1 MNEVY
6 DLVQVRNLLL
16 QRVAAGQV
24 RDIDRLFKDIADQ
37 IESELS
43 GIKPLTTEK
52 KRRIDRIIADLQDR
66 ITIAAPDLTDLA
78 ETEAKALIA
87 GMVTAGL
94 DVGLDVGLP
103 PLPVLQSIASNA
115 LIEGAVIGEWFS
127 RLEKQVRFDIG
138 RTIRAGVATGRTNA
152 QITRD
157 IIGFETD
164 KHLGREVLKVAR
176 RDASAVVRTAVQTIA
191 NDASFAVFEENS
203 DVIQGLEFVAT
214 LDSRTSLICAS
225 YDGGRWKLDGTTMK
239 GTKLPFR
246 KPPIH
251 WACRSRLAPIT
262 ELSDEPGTRSSINGP
277 ISNKIKFE
285 QFMDKQGPAFAA
297 EVLGKGRYE
306 FYKASKLTLSQLI
319 DPRSL
324 EPLTLAELRDKFG

>member
-1 MNEVY
+1 MN
-6 DLVQVRNLLL
+6 DLFDLIQVRNLLL

-24 RDIDRLFKDIADQ
+24 RDIDRLFQDIADQ
-37 IESELS
+37 IERDLS
-43 GIKPLTTEK
+43 GIKPLTTER
-52 KRRIDRIIADLQDR
+52 KRSIDRIIADLQDR

-78 ETEAKALIA
+78 ETEAKALTA
-87 GMVTAGL
+87 GMVAAGI
-94 DVGLDVGLP
+94 DAGLP

-127 RLEKQVRFDIG
+127 RLENQMRFDVG

-157 IIGFETD
+157 IIGFKVD
-164 KHLGREVLKVAR
+164 KHLGKEALKVAR

-191 NDASFAVFEENS
+191 NDASQAVFEENA
-203 DVIQGLEFVAT
+203 DVIQGLEYVAT
-214 LDSRTSLICAS
+214 LDSRTTPQCAAL
-225 YDGGRWKLDGTTMK
+225 DGGRWKLDGAPLP

-246 KPPIH
+246 KPPLH
-251 WACRSRLAPIT
+251 WQCRSRLVPIT
-262 ELSDEPGTRSSINGP
+262 ELSDAPGTRSSAIGP
-277 ISNKIKFE
+277 ISSKIKFE

-297 EVLGKGRYE
+297 EVLGRGRYE
-306 FYKASKLTLSQLI
+306 FYKANKLTLSQLI

-324 EPLTLAELRDKFG
+324 EPLTLSELREKFG

>member
-1 MNEVY
+1 MNDVY
-6 DLVQVRNLLL
+6 DLIQVRNLLL
-16 QRVAAGQV
+16 QRVSAGQV
-24 RDIDRLFKDIADQ
+24 RDIDRLFQDIADQ

-78 ETEAKALIA
+78 ETEAKALTA
-87 GMVTAGL
+87 GMVAA
-94 DVGLDVGLP
+94 GLDVGLP

-115 LIEGAVIGEWFS
+115 LIEGAVIGEWFG
-127 RLEKQVRFDIG
+127 RLENQVRFDIG

-157 IIGFETD
+157 IVGFKQD
-164 KHLGREVLKVAR
+164 KHLGKEALKVAR

-191 NDASFAVFEENS
+191 NDASFAVFEENA
-203 DVIQGLEFVAT
+203 DVIQGVEAVAT
-214 LDSRTSLICAS
+214 LDGRTSIFCQAI
-225 YDGGRWKLDGTTMK
+225 DGKKWKLDGTPMK
-239 GTKLPFR
+239 WTTLPFR
-246 KPPIH
+246 KPPYH
-251 WACRSRLAPIT
+251 WACRTRLSPIT
-262 ELSDEPGTRSSINGP
+262 ELSDAPGTRSSINGP
-277 ISNKIKFE
+277 ISSKIKFE
-285 QFMDKQGPAFAA
+285 QFMDKQGPAFAT

-306 FYKASKLTLSQLI
+306 FYKANKLTLSQLI

-324 EPLTLAELRDKFG
+324 EPLTLAELKSKFG